1 MCKERTNHHFTFLLR
16 GVIRWQM
23 PGTMRFPRPQERF
36 LNREATGQTPVKHN
50 TVPNELVIILHKKQ
64 AEKYHSEVL
73 DVIIL

>member
-1 MCKERTNHHFTFLLR
+1 
-16 GVIRWQM
+16 M